1 MSSDLVLPFNQ
12 AGAMAGAG
20 ALAASGVV
28 GLVWSSRNEQPGLS
42 IFSASFLENKG
53 CQENLAYAPAA
64 VMLRLCL
71 PWPKRVAA
79 CWILARHAWFFSR
92 DIGVAEDVSKLQTK
106 AMGLC

>member
-12 AGAMAGAG
+12 AGAMASAG

-28 GLVWSSRNEQPGLS
+28 GLVWSSRNERPGLS

-53 CQENLAYAPAA
+53 CQENLAYPLRRCLGYACHGRRGWRPAGFWHGA
-64 VMLRLCL
+64 
-71 PWPKRVAA
+71 RV
-79 CWILARHAWFFSR
+79 FFSR
-92 DIGVAEDVSKLQTK
+92 DIGVAEDGSKLQTK

>member
-42 IFSASFLENKG
+42 IFSA
-53 CQENLAYAPAA
+53 P
-64 VMLRLCL
+64 
-71 PWPKRVAA
+71 
-79 CWILARHAWFFSR
+79 FSR
-92 DIGVAEDVSKLQTK
+92 TK
-106 AMGLC
+106 AARKIWHMPLRR